1 MKGDFIMDLANIEYL
16 QKRNKIYHTFRYY
29 AAKVRSWMGKKTQS
43 EVVMEEA
50 SVTSFYQHN
59 TKEVHIRKGSD
70 QRTYAHEFGHE
81 FYHRLVRG
89 YYNPIDVLEMYEWF
103 ILLKTEEQKVIK
115 DTLDSLGNKE
125 EIRIFTDG
133 LCCLGLDVH
142 ALGYWGHRKDYG
154 KKHSHDIT
162 EDETFAEFFSVLFT
176 EDWECFYFMIRNFP
190 QFVNSCFFAIDKG
203 IAITA

>member
-1 MKGDFIMDLANIEYL
+1 MNLANIE
-16 QKRNKIYHTFRYY
+16 KRNENYRTFRYY
-29 AAKVRSWMGKKTQS
+29 AAKVQAWIGKKTES
-43 EVVMEEA
+43 EVLLEGNDTL
-50 SVTSFYQHN
+50 SYYIPSK
-59 TKEVHIRKGSD
+59 KEVHIREGASV
-70 QRTYAHEFGHE
+70 QVYAHEFGHE

-115 DTLDSLGNKE
+115 DTLDSLGNKKK
-125 EIRIFTDG
+125 IRIFTDG

>member
-1 MKGDFIMDLANIEYL
+1 MNLANIE
-16 QKRNKIYHTFRYY
+16 KRNEIYRTFRHYS
-29 AAKVRSWMGKKTQS
+29 AKVQAWIGKKTVS
-43 EVVMEEA
+43 ELLVEESSA
-50 SVTSFYQHN
+50 VSYYIPSK
-59 TKEVHIRKGSD
+59 KEVHIREGAD
-70 QRTYAHEFGHE
+70 ARVYAHEFGHE
-81 FYHRLVRG
+81 FYHRLVKG

-103 ILLKTEEQKVIK
+103 MLLKTEEQKIIK
-115 DTLDSLGNKE
+115 DTMDSLGNKE